1 MTLNENGGL
10 DRRLSNSPLWLPS
23 SAPFSRELRSAT
35 FSCTC
40 STLAAALSS
49 YRLTNPPIYSSSTH
63 PASLTAPSSYQQSP
77 KSSATHLHSQ
87 VPFTNDLSTRQL
99 LSSSST
105 HSQLPFSNADD
116 PPSFWLC
123 RVANHQNSFQFQGQW
138 TADFDHNRPG
148 RSFGSLR
155 LQVSERPT
163 SSAVLFG
170 FCSLLASAATTI
182 TDGSGSEEVGAS
194 S

>member
-1 MTLNENGGL
+1 MTLNENGAL

-49 YRLTNPPIYSSSTH
+49 YRSTNPPIYSSSTH
-63 PASLTAPSSYQQSP
+63 PATLTAPSSYQQSP
-77 KSSATHLHSQ
+77 KSSATHLHLQ

-105 HSQLPFSNADD
+105 HSQLL
-116 PPSFWLC
+116 WLS
-123 RVANHQNSFQFQGQW
+123 RVANHRNSFQFQGQW
-138 TADFDHNRPG
+138 TADFVG
-148 RSFGSLR
+148 RSFPL
-155 LQVSERPT
+155 LI
-163 SSAVLFG
+163 SSGL
-170 FCSLLASAATTI
+170 CSHYHHRW
-182 TDGSGSEEVGAS
+182 
-194 S
+194 